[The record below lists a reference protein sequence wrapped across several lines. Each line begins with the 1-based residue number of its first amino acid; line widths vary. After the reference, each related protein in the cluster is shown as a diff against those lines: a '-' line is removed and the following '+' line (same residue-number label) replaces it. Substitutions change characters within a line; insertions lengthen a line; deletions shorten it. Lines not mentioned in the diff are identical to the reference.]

1 MNFQILISLF
11 YMIKIIDFLVITNY
25 VFHKIIYDN
34 HLFLEPFIFKGIYNF
49 PLSKET
55 TTKLQ
60 T

>member
-1 MNFQILISLF
+1 
-11 YMIKIIDFLVITNY
+11 MIKIIDFLVITNY
-25 VFHKIIYDN
+25 VFYKIIYNN
-34 HLFLEPFIFKGIYNF
+34 HLFLEPFIFKGIYNL